1 MDSLTPSSFPTTLCV
16 SFAGTSVTAAAVET
30 ETSVTSSSN
39 TEAFD
44 GGIGDAVAF
53 VLVVV
58 GAVMLRKTCRTL
70 KKKDVARTDA
80 FCPSAKIRF
89 LMLALCASLVAAGP
103 VRFLKLR
110 FD

>member
-1 MDSLTPSSFPTTLCV
+1 M
-16 SFAGTSVTAAAVET
+16 TAAAVET

-39 TEAFD
+39 TKAFD
-44 GGIGDAVAF
+44 GSIGDAVAF

-58 GAVMLRKTCRTL
+58 GAVMLRKTCR
-70 KKKDVARTDA
+70 KPKSKDVAKIDA
-80 FCPSAKIRF
+80 LGPSAKMWF
-89 LMLALCASLVAAGP
+89 LLLASCASLVAAGP